1 MWVGL
6 SSTVCARMMSVRRVP
21 DLDTK
26 ERDMATA
33 VEDAVGSE
41 FTVVGTRP
49 VRHDGTDK
57 VTGRAVY
64 GADVQLPG
72 LAHGKI
78 LRSPHAHARIESV
91 HTARAEA
98 HPGVLAVVTHADL
111 PWTEDRLME
120 VGEDQVMSL
129 RYLSTATLADGKVL
143 HKGHPVA
150 AVAASSAHAAEDALR
165 LIEVEYEALPAVAN
179 VEDAM
184 KPGAPVLH
192 ESITAP
198 DGLGFK
204 GESGSN
210 VAGHSQQAMGDPDTG
225 FADADVVVE
234 REFRTKM
241 VHQGYIEPQTCTA
254 LWSQDDRL
262 TIWNSSQGQF
272 GMRDQ
277 IGRVLDKPVSD
288 IKVVPLEIGGGFG
301 GKLRAYLEPVAA
313 LLSKKSGH
321 PVKITMSRA
330 EVLEATGP
338 TSGSYT
344 RIKVG
349 ATRDGKLTAGTAFI
363 AFESGAYPGSSHNG
377 AALSMFS
384 PYDIPNVRIDSYDVV
399 DNMPS
404 TAAYRAPGAPIGA
417 FAGESVIDEIAEKLD
432 MDPVELRMKNSAKQG
447 TRMVN
452 GVQHPRIGAF
462 EMMAAVRDH
471 PHYAAPLEG
480 ENVGRGVAFGSWG
493 NGAGPACVVANLQA
507 NGKFSLIEGSVD
519 IGGTRT
525 AVSQQFAETLGI
537 PVEDIMPQ
545 IGDTDSIG
553 YTSNT
558 GGSSVAFK
566 SGFAAYEAALDVRRQ
581 LIERAARIWE
591 APAEN
596 IHYDRGELVHAS
608 DPELRMSYREI
619 AETANATGGPIVGR
633 ANVTSTG
640 AGRAY
645 AAMIVDVHVDPDTG
659 KTDILRCTAFQDAG
673 IAIHPSYVEGQIQ
686 GGAAQGIGWAL
697 NEEYNVA
704 QDGRLN
710 NTSLLDYRM
719 PTALDLPMIE
729 AVIVEVPN
737 PNHPFGIRGVGEA
750 GIVPPLAAMANA
762 VYRATGVRLTALPMS
777 PPSLAAALAASD

>member
-1 MWVGL
+1 
-6 SSTVCARMMSVRRVP
+6 
-21 DLDTK
+21 
-26 ERDMATA
+26 MATVTEA
-33 VEDAVGSE
+33 KVESK
-41 FTVVGTRP
+41 FKVVGTRP

-64 GADVQLPG
+64 GADIQLPG
-72 LAHGKI
+72 LVHGKI
-78 LRSPHAHARIESV
+78 LRSPHAHARIKSIDTV
-91 HTARAEA
+91 RAAA

-111 PWTEDRLME
+111 PWTDDRLME

-129 RYLSTATLADGKVL
+129 RYLSTAVLADDKAL

-150 AVAASSAHAAEDALR
+150 AVAASNPHAAEEALD
-165 LIEVEYEALPAVAN
+165 LIEVEYEVLPSVTN

-184 KPGAPVLH
+184 RPGAPVLH
-192 ESITAP
+192 EDITAP
-198 DGLGFK
+198 EGLGFEA
-204 GESGSN
+204 ESGSN
-210 VAGHSQQAMGDPDTG
+210 VAGHAQQALGDAEAA
-225 FADADVVVE
+225 FAEADVVVE

-254 LWSQDDRL
+254 LWGQDGRL

-277 IGRVLDKPVSD
+277 ICRVLDVPVSEV
-288 IKVVPLEIGGGFG
+288 KVVPLEIGGGFG

-313 LLSKKSGH
+313 LLSKKTGH

-330 EVLEATGP
+330 DVLEATGP

-344 RIKVG
+344 KIKVG
-349 ATRDGKLTAGTAFI
+349 ATKHGKLIAGKALI

-377 AALSMFS
+377 AATSMFS
-384 PYDIPNVRIDSYDVV
+384 PYEIDNIHLDSYDVV
-399 DNMPS
+399 NNMPS

-417 FAGESVIDEIAEKLD
+417 FAGESVIDEIAEKLGI
-432 MDPVELRMKNSAKQG
+432 DPVELRLKNAAREG
-447 TRMVN
+447 TRMAN
-452 GVQHPRIGAF
+452 GVMHPCIGAV
-462 EMMAAVRDH
+462 EMMEAVHEH
-471 PHYAAPLEG
+471 PHYNEPLADEHT
-480 ENVGRGVAFGSWG
+480 GRGVAFGSWG
-493 NGAGPACVVANLQA
+493 NGAGPACVIANLQT
-507 NGKFSLIEGSVD
+507 NGKFSLVEGSVD

-525 AVSQQFAETLGI
+525 AVSQQFAEVLGI

-566 SGFAAYEAALDVRRQ
+566 SGYAAYEAAHDVKRQ
-581 LIERAARIWE
+581 LIERAARVWE
-591 APAEN
+591 TDAEN
-596 IHYDRGELVHAS
+596 VRYDEGTLSHVS
-608 DPELRMSYREI
+608 DPELSMSYKEV

-640 AGRAY
+640 AARAY
-645 AAMIVDVHVDPDTG
+645 AAMIVDVRVDPDTG
-659 KTDILRCTAFQDAG
+659 KTDVVRCTAFQDAG

-697 NEEYNVA
+697 NEEYNMA
-704 QDGRLN
+704 EDGHMN

-737 PNHPFGIRGVGEA
+737 PGHPFGIRGVGEA

-762 VYRATGVRLTALPMS
+762 VYRATGVRMTDLPMS
-777 PPSLAAALAASD
+777 PPAIAASLARNGG

>member
-1 MWVGL
+1 
-6 SSTVCARMMSVRRVP
+6 
-21 DLDTK
+21 
-26 ERDMATA
+26 MATVIETKA
-33 VEDAVGSE
+33 ESK
-41 FTVVGTRP
+41 FKVVGTRP

-57 VTGRAVY
+57 VTGRAIY
-64 GADVQLPG
+64 GADIQLPG
-72 LAHGKI
+72 LLHGKI
-78 LRSPHAHARIESV
+78 LRSPHAHARIKSIDTE
-91 HTARAEA
+91 RAAA

-111 PWTEDRLME
+111 PWTDDRLMD
-120 VGEDQVMSL
+120 VGEDLVMSL
-129 RYLSTATLADGKVL
+129 RYLSTAVLADDKVL

-150 AVAASSAHAAEDALR
+150 AVAASNPHAAEEALD
-165 LIEVEYEALPAVAN
+165 LIEVEYDALPAVTN

-184 KPGAPVLH
+184 RPGAPVLH
-192 ESITAP
+192 ENITAP
-198 DGLGFK
+198 DGLGF
-204 GESGSN
+204 EAEAGSN
-210 VAGHSQQAMGDPDTG
+210 VAGHAQQVLGDADAA
-225 FADADVVVE
+225 FAEADVVVE

-254 LWSQDDRL
+254 LWGQDGRL

-277 IGRVLDKPVSD
+277 ICRVLDVPVSEV
-288 IKVVPLEIGGGFG
+288 KVVPLEIGGGFG
-301 GKLRAYLEPVAA
+301 GKLRAYLEPMAA

-330 EVLEATGP
+330 DVLEATGP

-344 RIKVG
+344 KIKVG
-349 ATRDGKLTAGTAFI
+349 ATKDGKLIAGKALI

-377 AALSMFS
+377 AATSMFS
-384 PYDIPNVRIDSYDVV
+384 PYEIDNIHIDSYDVV

-417 FAGESVIDEIAEKLD
+417 FAGESVIDEIAEKLGI
-432 MDPVELRMKNSAKQG
+432 DPVELRLKNAAREG
-447 TRMVN
+447 TRMAN
-452 GVQHPRIGAF
+452 GVAHPCIGAV
-462 EMMAAVRDH
+462 EMMEAVYEH
-471 PHYAAPLEG
+471 PHYNAPLADEHT
-480 ENVGRGVAFGSWG
+480 GRGVAFGSWG
-493 NGAGPACVVANLQA
+493 NGAGPACVIANLQT
-507 NGKFSLIEGSVD
+507 NGKFSLVEGSVD

-525 AVSQQFAETLGI
+525 AVSQQFAEVLGI

-566 SGFAAYEAALDVRRQ
+566 SGYAAYEAALDVKRQ
-581 LIERAARIWE
+581 LIERAARVWE
-591 APAEN
+591 TDAGNVRYEEGTLS
-596 IHYDRGELVHAS
+596 HVS
-608 DPELRMSYREI
+608 DPELSMSYKEI

-640 AGRAY
+640 AARAY
-645 AAMIVDVHVDPDTG
+645 AAMIVDVRVDPDTG
-659 KTDILRCTAFQDAG
+659 KTDIVRCTAFQDAG

-697 NEEYNVA
+697 NEEYNMA
-704 QDGRLN
+704 EDGRMN

-719 PTALDLPMIE
+719 PTSLDLPMIE

-737 PNHPFGIRGVGEA
+737 PGHPFGIRGVGEA

-762 VYRATGVRLTALPMS
+762 MYRATGVRMTDLPMS
-777 PPSLAAALAASD
+777 PPAVAASMSRNGQ

>member
-1 MWVGL
+1 
-6 SSTVCARMMSVRRVP
+6 
-21 DLDTK
+21 
-26 ERDMATA
+26 MATVTEA
-33 VEDAVGSE
+33 KVESK
-41 FTVVGTRP
+41 FKVVGTRP

-64 GADVQLPG
+64 GADIQLPG
-72 LAHGKI
+72 LVHGKI
-78 LRSPHAHARIESV
+78 LRSPHAHARIKSIDTV
-91 HTARAEA
+91 RAAA

-111 PWTEDRLME
+111 PWTDDRLME

-129 RYLSTATLADGKVL
+129 RYLSTAVLADDKAL

-150 AVAASSAHAAEDALR
+150 AVAASNPHAAEEALD
-165 LIEVEYEALPAVAN
+165 LIEVEYEVLPSVTN

-184 KPGAPVLH
+184 RPGAPVLH
-192 ESITAP
+192 EDITAP
-198 DGLGFK
+198 EGLGFEA
-204 GESGSN
+204 ESGSN
-210 VAGHSQQAMGDPDTG
+210 VAGHAQQALGDAEAA
-225 FADADVVVE
+225 FAEADVVVE

-254 LWSQDDRL
+254 LWGQDGRL

-277 IGRVLDKPVSD
+277 ICRVLDVPVSEV
-288 IKVVPLEIGGGFG
+288 KVVPLEIGGGFG

-313 LLSKKSGH
+313 LLSKKTGH

-330 EVLEATGP
+330 DVLEATGP

-344 RIKVG
+344 KIKVG
-349 ATRDGKLTAGTAFI
+349 ATKDGKLIAGKALI

-377 AALSMFS
+377 AATSMFS
-384 PYDIPNVRIDSYDVV
+384 PYEIDNIHLDSYDVV
-399 DNMPS
+399 NNMPS

-417 FAGESVIDEIAEKLD
+417 FAGEAVIDEIAEKLGI
-432 MDPVELRMKNSAKQG
+432 DPVELRLKNAAREG
-447 TRMVN
+447 TRMAN
-452 GVQHPRIGAF
+452 GVMHPCIGAV
-462 EMMAAVRDH
+462 EMMEAVHEH
-471 PHYAAPLEG
+471 PHYNEPLADEHT
-480 ENVGRGVAFGSWG
+480 GRGVAFGSWG
-493 NGAGPACVVANLQA
+493 NGAGPACVIANLQA
-507 NGKFSLIEGSVD
+507 NGKVSLVEGSVD

-525 AVSQQFAETLGI
+525 AVSQQFAEVLGI
-537 PVEDIMPQ
+537 PVEDVMPQ

-566 SGFAAYEAALDVRRQ
+566 SGYAAYEAAHDVKRQ
-581 LIERAARIWE
+581 LIERAARVWE
-591 APAEN
+591 TDVEN
-596 IHYDRGELVHAS
+596 VRYDDGTLSHVS
-608 DPELRMSYREI
+608 DPELSMSYKEV

-640 AGRAY
+640 AARAY
-645 AAMIVDVHVDPDTG
+645 AAMIVDVRVDPDTG
-659 KTDILRCTAFQDAG
+659 KTDVVRCTAFQDAG

-697 NEEYNVA
+697 NEEYNMA
-704 QDGRLN
+704 EDGHMN

-737 PNHPFGIRGVGEA
+737 PGHPFGIRGVGEA

-762 VYRATGVRLTALPMS
+762 VYRATGVRMTDLPMS
-777 PPSLAAALAASD
+777 PPAIAASLARNGG

>member
-1 MWVGL
+1 
-6 SSTVCARMMSVRRVP
+6 
-21 DLDTK
+21 
-26 ERDMATA
+26 MATVTEA
-33 VEDAVGSE
+33 KIQSK
-41 FTVVGTRP
+41 FKVVGTRP

-64 GADVQLPG
+64 GADIQLPG
-72 LAHGKI
+72 LLHGKI
-78 LRSPHAHARIESV
+78 LRSPHAHARIKSIDTEHAS
-91 HTARAEA
+91 A
-98 HPGVLAVVTHADL
+98 HPGVMAVVTHSDL
-111 PWTEDRLME
+111 PWTDDRLMD
-120 VGEDQVMSL
+120 VGEDLVMSL
-129 RYLSTATLADGKVL
+129 RYLSTAVLADDKAL

-150 AVAASSAHAAEDALR
+150 AVAASNPHAAEEALD
-165 LIEVEYEALPAVAN
+165 LIEVEYEVLPAVTN

-184 KPGAPVLH
+184 RPGAPVLH
-192 ESITAP
+192 ENITAP
-198 DGLGFK
+198 EGLGFEA
-204 GESGSN
+204 ESGSN
-210 VAGHSQQAMGDPDTG
+210 VAGHSQQVLGDADTA
-225 FADADVVVE
+225 FAEADVVVE

-254 LWSQDDRL
+254 LWGQDGRL

-277 IGRVLDKPVSD
+277 ICRLLDVPVSEV
-288 IKVVPLEIGGGFG
+288 KVVPLEIGGGFG

-330 EVLEATGP
+330 DVLEATGP

-344 RIKVG
+344 KIKVG
-349 ATRDGKLTAGTAFI
+349 ANKDGKLIAGKALI

-377 AALSMFS
+377 AATSMFS
-384 PYDIPNVRIDSYDVV
+384 PYEIDNIHLDSYDVV

-417 FAGESVIDEIAEKLD
+417 FAGEAVIDEIAEKLGI
-432 MDPVELRMKNSAKQG
+432 DPVELRLKNAAREG
-447 TRMVN
+447 TRMAN
-452 GVQHPRIGAF
+452 GVMHPCIGAV
-462 EMMAAVRDH
+462 EMMEAVYEH
-471 PHYAAPLEG
+471 PHYGAPLADDHT
-480 ENVGRGVAFGSWG
+480 GRGVAFGSWG
-493 NGAGPACVVANLQA
+493 NGAGPACVIANLQT
-507 NGKFSLIEGSVD
+507 NGKFSLVEGSVD

-525 AVSQQFAETLGI
+525 AVSQQFAEVLGI
-537 PVEDIMPQ
+537 PVEDVMPQ

-566 SGFAAYEAALDVRRQ
+566 SGYAAYEAALDVKRQ

-591 APAEN
+591 TSVEN
-596 IHYDRGELVHAS
+596 VQYDEGTLSHVS
-608 DPELRMSYREI
+608 DPELSMSYKEV

-640 AGRAY
+640 AARAY
-645 AAMIVDVHVDPDTG
+645 AAMIVDVRVDPDTG
-659 KTDILRCTAFQDAG
+659 KTDVLRCTAFQDAG

-697 NEEYNVA
+697 NEEYNMA
-704 QDGRLN
+704 DDGHMN

-737 PNHPFGIRGVGEA
+737 PNHPFGVRGVGEA

-762 VYRATGVRLTALPMS
+762 VYRATGVRMTDLPMS
-777 PPSLAAALAASD
+777 PPAVAASLGLKEE

>member
-1 MWVGL
+1 
-6 SSTVCARMMSVRRVP
+6 
-21 DLDTK
+21 
-26 ERDMATA
+26 MATVTEA
-33 VEDAVGSE
+33 KIQSK
-41 FTVVGTRP
+41 FKVVGTRP

-64 GADVQLPG
+64 GADIQLPG
-72 LAHGKI
+72 LLHGKI
-78 LRSPHAHARIESV
+78 LRSPHAHARIKSIDTEHAS
-91 HTARAEA
+91 A
-98 HPGVLAVVTHADL
+98 HPGVMAVVTHSDL
-111 PWTEDRLME
+111 PWTDDRLMD
-120 VGEDQVMSL
+120 VGEDLVMSL
-129 RYLSTATLADGKVL
+129 RYLSTAVLADDKAL

-150 AVAASSAHAAEDALR
+150 AVAASNPHAAEEALD
-165 LIEVEYEALPAVAN
+165 LIEVEYEVLPAVTN

-184 KPGAPVLH
+184 RPGAPILH
-192 ESITAP
+192 GNITAP
-198 DGLGFK
+198 EGLGFEA
-204 GESGSN
+204 ESGSN
-210 VAGHSQQAMGDPDTG
+210 VAGHSQQVLGDADMA
-225 FADADVVVE
+225 FAEADVVVE

-254 LWSQDDRL
+254 LWGQDGRL

-277 IGRVLDKPVSD
+277 ICRVLDVPVSEV
-288 IKVVPLEIGGGFG
+288 KVVPLEIGGGFG

-330 EVLEATGP
+330 DVLEATGP

-344 RIKVG
+344 KIKVG
-349 ATRDGKLTAGTAFI
+349 ANKDGKLIAGKALI

-377 AALSMFS
+377 AATSMFS
-384 PYDIPNVRIDSYDVV
+384 PYEIDNIHLDSYDVV

-417 FAGESVIDEIAEKLD
+417 FAGEAVIDEIAEKLGI
-432 MDPVELRMKNSAKQG
+432 DPVELRLKNAAREG
-447 TRMVN
+447 TRMAN
-452 GVQHPRIGAF
+452 GVMHPCIGAV
-462 EMMAAVRDH
+462 EMMEAVYEH
-471 PHYAAPLEG
+471 PHYGAPLADDHT
-480 ENVGRGVAFGSWG
+480 GRGVAFGSWG
-493 NGAGPACVVANLQA
+493 NGAGPACVIANLQT
-507 NGKFSLIEGSVD
+507 NGKFSLVEGSVD

-525 AVSQQFAETLGI
+525 AVSQQFAEVLGI
-537 PVEDIMPQ
+537 PVEDVMPQ

-566 SGFAAYEAALDVRRQ
+566 SGYAAYEAALDVKRQ

-591 APAEN
+591 TSVEN
-596 IHYDRGELVHAS
+596 VQYDEGTLSHVS
-608 DPELRMSYREI
+608 DPELSMSYKEV

-640 AGRAY
+640 AARAY
-645 AAMIVDVHVDPDTG
+645 AAMIVDVRVDPDTG
-659 KTDILRCTAFQDAG
+659 KTDVLRCTAFQDAG

-697 NEEYNVA
+697 NEEYNMA
-704 QDGRLN
+704 DDGHMN

-737 PNHPFGIRGVGEA
+737 PNHPFGVRGVGEA

-762 VYRATGVRLTALPMS
+762 VYRATGVRMTDLPMS
-777 PPSLAAALAASD
+777 PPAVAASLGLKEE

>member
-1 MWVGL
+1 M
-6 SSTVCARMMSVRRVP
+6 
-21 DLDTK
+21 
-26 ERDMATA
+26 
-33 VEDAVGSE
+33 
-41 FTVVGTRP
+41 
-49 VRHDGTDK
+49 
-57 VTGRAVY
+57 
-64 GADVQLPG
+64 
-72 LAHGKI
+72 
-78 LRSPHAHARIESV
+78 
-91 HTARAEA
+91 
-98 HPGVLAVVTHADL
+98 AVVTHFDL
-111 PWTEDRLME
+111 PWTDDRLMD
-120 VGEDQVMSL
+120 VGEDLVMSL
-129 RYLSTATLADGKVL
+129 RYLSTAVLADDKAL

-150 AVAASSAHAAEDALR
+150 AVAASNPHAAEEALD
-165 LIEVEYEALPAVAN
+165 LIEVEYEVLPAVTN

-184 KPGAPVLH
+184 RPGAPVLH
-192 ESITAP
+192 GNITAP
-198 DGLGFK
+198 EGLGFEA
-204 GESGSN
+204 ESGSN
-210 VAGHSQQAMGDPDTG
+210 VAGHSQQVLGDADTA
-225 FADADVVVE
+225 FAEADVVVE

-254 LWSQDDRL
+254 LWGQDGRL

-277 IGRVLDKPVSD
+277 ICRVLDVPVSEV
-288 IKVVPLEIGGGFG
+288 KVVPLEIGGGFG

-330 EVLEATGP
+330 DVLEATGP

-344 RIKVG
+344 KIKVG
-349 ATRDGKLTAGTAFI
+349 ANKDGKLIAGKALI

-377 AALSMFS
+377 AATSMFS
-384 PYDIPNVRIDSYDVV
+384 PYEIDNIHLDSYDVV

-417 FAGESVIDEIAEKLD
+417 FAGEAVIDEIAEKLGI
-432 MDPVELRMKNSAKQG
+432 DPVELRLKNAAREG
-447 TRMVN
+447 TRMAN
-452 GVQHPRIGAF
+452 GVMHPCIGAV
-462 EMMAAVRDH
+462 EMMEAVYEH
-471 PHYAAPLEG
+471 PHYGAPLADDHT
-480 ENVGRGVAFGSWG
+480 GRGVAFGSWG
-493 NGAGPACVVANLQA
+493 NGAGPACVIANLQT
-507 NGKFSLIEGSVD
+507 NGKFSLVEGSVD

-525 AVSQQFAETLGI
+525 AVSQQFAEVLGI
-537 PVEDIMPQ
+537 PVEDVMPQ

-566 SGFAAYEAALDVRRQ
+566 SGYAAYEAALDVKRQ

-591 APAEN
+591 TSVEN
-596 IHYDRGELVHAS
+596 VQYDEGTLSHVS
-608 DPELRMSYREI
+608 DPELSMSYKEV

-640 AGRAY
+640 AARAY
-645 AAMIVDVHVDPDTG
+645 AAMIVDVRVDPDTG
-659 KTDILRCTAFQDAG
+659 KTDVLRCTAFQDAG

-697 NEEYNVA
+697 NEEYNMA
-704 QDGRLN
+704 DDGHMN

-737 PNHPFGIRGVGEA
+737 PNHPFGVRGVGEA

-762 VYRATGVRLTALPMS
+762 VYRATGVRMTDLPMS
-777 PPSLAAALAASD
+777 PPAVAASLGLKEE

>member
-1 MWVGL
+1 
-6 SSTVCARMMSVRRVP
+6 
-21 DLDTK
+21 
-26 ERDMATA
+26 MAIATEA
-33 VEDAVGSE
+33 KVESK
-41 FTVVGTRP
+41 FKVVGTRP

-64 GADVQLPG
+64 GADIQMPG
-72 LAHGKI
+72 LLHGKI
-78 LRSPHAHARIESV
+78 LRSPHAHARIKSIDTE
-91 HTARAEA
+91 RASA
-98 HPGVLAVVTHADL
+98 LPGVLAVVTHADL
-111 PWTEDRLME
+111 PWTDDRLME

-129 RYLSTATLADGKVL
+129 RYLSTAVLADDKAL

-150 AVAASSAHAAEDALR
+150 AVAASNPHAAEEALD
-165 LIEVEYEALPAVAN
+165 LIEVEYEVLPSVTN

-184 KPGAPVLH
+184 RPGAPVLH
-192 ESITAP
+192 EDITAP
-198 DGLGFK
+198 EGLGFEA
-204 GESGSN
+204 ESGSN
-210 VAGHSQQAMGDPDTG
+210 VAGHAQQALGDAEAA
-225 FADADVVVE
+225 FAEADVVVE

-254 LWSQDDRL
+254 LWGQDGRL

-277 IGRVLDKPVSD
+277 ICRVLDVPVSEV
-288 IKVVPLEIGGGFG
+288 KVVPLEIGGGFG

-313 LLSKKSGH
+313 LLSKKTGH

-330 EVLEATGP
+330 DVLEATGP

-344 RIKVG
+344 KIKVG
-349 ATRDGKLTAGTAFI
+349 ATKDGKLIAGKALI

-377 AALSMFS
+377 AATSIFS
-384 PYDIPNVRIDSYDVV
+384 PYEIDNIHLDSYDVV
-399 DNMPS
+399 NNMPS

-417 FAGESVIDEIAEKLD
+417 FAGESVIDEIAEKLGI
-432 MDPVELRMKNSAKQG
+432 DPVELRLKNAAREG
-447 TRMVN
+447 TRMAN
-452 GVQHPRIGAF
+452 GVMHPCIGAV
-462 EMMAAVRDH
+462 EMMEAVHEH
-471 PHYAAPLEG
+471 PHYNEPLADEHT
-480 ENVGRGVAFGSWG
+480 GRGVAFGSWG
-493 NGAGPACVVANLQA
+493 NGAGPACVIANLQT
-507 NGKFSLIEGSVD
+507 NGKFSLVEGSVD

-525 AVSQQFAETLGI
+525 AVSQQFAEVLGI
-537 PVEDIMPQ
+537 PVEDVMPQ

-566 SGFAAYEAALDVRRQ
+566 SGYAAYEAAHDVKRQ
-581 LIERAARIWE
+581 LIERAARVWE
-591 APAEN
+591 TDVEN
-596 IHYDRGELVHAS
+596 VRYDDGTLSHVS
-608 DPELRMSYREI
+608 DPELSMSYKEV

-640 AGRAY
+640 AARAY
-645 AAMIVDVHVDPDTG
+645 AAMIVDVRVDPDTG
-659 KTDILRCTAFQDAG
+659 KTDVVRCTAFQDAG

-697 NEEYNVA
+697 NEEYNMA
-704 QDGRLN
+704 EDGHMN

-737 PNHPFGIRGVGEA
+737 PGHPFGIRGVGEA

-762 VYRATGVRLTALPMS
+762 VYRATGVRMTDLPMS
-777 PPSLAAALAASD
+777 PPAIAASLARNGG

>member
-1 MWVGL
+1 
-6 SSTVCARMMSVRRVP
+6 
-21 DLDTK
+21 
-26 ERDMATA
+26 MATVTEGK
-33 VEDAVGSE
+33 VESK
-41 FTVVGTRP
+41 FKVVGTRP

-64 GADVQLPG
+64 GADIQLPG
-72 LAHGKI
+72 LLHGKI
-78 LRSPHAHARIESV
+78 LRSPHAHARIKSIDTE
-91 HTARAEA
+91 RAAA

-111 PWTEDRLME
+111 PWTDDRLMD
-120 VGEDQVMSL
+120 VGEDLVMSL
-129 RYLSTATLADGKVL
+129 RYLSTGVLADDKAL

-150 AVAASSAHAAEDALR
+150 AVAASNPHAAEEALD
-165 LIEVEYEALPAVAN
+165 LIEVEYEALPAVTN

-192 ESITAP
+192 ENITAP
-198 DGLGFK
+198 DGLGF
-204 GESGSN
+204 EAEAGSN
-210 VAGHSQQAMGDPDTG
+210 VVGHAQQALGDAEAAFG
-225 FADADVVVE
+225 DADVVVE

-254 LWSQDDRL
+254 LWGEDGRL

-277 IGRVLDKPVSD
+277 ICRVLDVPVSEV
-288 IKVVPLEIGGGFG
+288 KVVPLEIGGGFG

-313 LLSKKSGH
+313 LLSKKTGH

-330 EVLEATGP
+330 DVLEATGP

-344 RIKVG
+344 KIKIG
-349 ATRDGKLTAGTAFI
+349 ATKDGKLIAGKAMI

-377 AALSMFS
+377 AATSMFS
-384 PYDIPNVRIDSYDVV
+384 PYEIDNIHIDSYDVV

-417 FAGESVIDEIAEKLD
+417 FAGESVIDEIAEKLG
-432 MDPVELRMKNSAKQG
+432 MDPVELRLKNAAREG
-447 TRMVN
+447 TRMAN
-452 GVQHPRIGAF
+452 GVAHPCIGAV
-462 EMMAAVRDH
+462 EMMEAVYEH
-471 PHYAAPLEG
+471 PHYSAALADEHT
-480 ENVGRGVAFGSWG
+480 GRGVAFGSWG
-493 NGAGPACVVANLQA
+493 NGAGPACVIANLQT
-507 NGKFSLIEGSVD
+507 NGKFSLVEGSVD

-525 AVSQQFAETLGI
+525 AVSQQFAEVLGI

-566 SGFAAYEAALDVRRQ
+566 SGYAAYEAAHDVKRQ
-581 LIERAARIWE
+581 LIERAARVWE
-591 APAEN
+591 TDTEN
-596 IHYDRGELVHAS
+596 VRYEEGTLSHVS
-608 DPELRMSYREI
+608 DPELSMSYKEV

-640 AGRAY
+640 AARAY
-645 AAMIVDVHVDPDTG
+645 AAMIVDVRVDPDTG
-659 KTDILRCTAFQDAG
+659 KTDVVRCTAFQDAG

-697 NEEYNVA
+697 NEEYNMA
-704 QDGRLN
+704 EDGRMN

-737 PNHPFGIRGVGEA
+737 PGHPFGIRGVGEA

-762 VYRATGVRLTALPMS
+762 VYRATGVRMTDLPMS
-777 PPSLAAALAASD
+777 PPAVAASLGRNGG

>member
-1 MWVGL
+1 
-6 SSTVCARMMSVRRVP
+6 
-21 DLDTK
+21 
-26 ERDMATA
+26 MATVTEA
-33 VEDAVGSE
+33 KIQSK
-41 FTVVGTRP
+41 FKVVGTRP

-64 GADVQLPG
+64 GADIQLPG
-72 LAHGKI
+72 LLHGKI
-78 LRSPHAHARIESV
+78 LRSPHAHARIKSIDTEHAS
-91 HTARAEA
+91 A
-98 HPGVLAVVTHADL
+98 HPGVMAVVTHSDL
-111 PWTEDRLME
+111 PWTDDRLMD
-120 VGEDQVMSL
+120 VGEDLVMSL
-129 RYLSTATLADGKVL
+129 RYLSTAVLADDKAL

-150 AVAASSAHAAEDALR
+150 AVAASNPHAAEEALD
-165 LIEVEYEALPAVAN
+165 LIEVEYEVLPAVTN

-184 KPGAPVLH
+184 RPGAPVLH
-192 ESITAP
+192 GNITAP
-198 DGLGFK
+198 EGLGFEA
-204 GESGSN
+204 ESGSN
-210 VAGHSQQAMGDPDTG
+210 VAGHSQQVLGDADTA
-225 FADADVVVE
+225 FAEADVVVE

-254 LWSQDDRL
+254 LWGQDGRL

-277 IGRVLDKPVSD
+277 ICRLLDVPVSEV
-288 IKVVPLEIGGGFG
+288 KVVPLEIGGGFG

-330 EVLEATGP
+330 DVLEATGP

-344 RIKVG
+344 KIKVG
-349 ATRDGKLTAGTAFI
+349 ANKDGKLIAGKALI

-377 AALSMFS
+377 AATSMFS
-384 PYDIPNVRIDSYDVV
+384 PYEIDNIHLDSYDVV

-417 FAGESVIDEIAEKLD
+417 FAGEAVIDEIAEKLGI
-432 MDPVELRMKNSAKQG
+432 DPVELRLKNAAREG
-447 TRMVN
+447 TRMAN
-452 GVQHPRIGAF
+452 GVMHPCIGAV
-462 EMMAAVRDH
+462 EMMEAVYEH
-471 PHYAAPLEG
+471 PHYGAPLADDHT
-480 ENVGRGVAFGSWG
+480 GRGVAFGSWG
-493 NGAGPACVVANLQA
+493 NGAGPACVIANLQT
-507 NGKFSLIEGSVD
+507 NGKFSLVEGSVD

-525 AVSQQFAETLGI
+525 AVSQQFAEVLGI
-537 PVEDIMPQ
+537 PVEDVMPQ

-566 SGFAAYEAALDVRRQ
+566 SGYAAYEAALDVKRQ

-591 APAEN
+591 TSVEN
-596 IHYDRGELVHAS
+596 VQYDEGTLSHVS
-608 DPELRMSYREI
+608 DPELSMSYKEV
-619 AETANATGGPIVGR
+619 AETANVTGGPIVGR

-640 AGRAY
+640 AARAY
-645 AAMIVDVHVDPDTG
+645 AAMIVDVRVDPDTG
-659 KTDILRCTAFQDAG
+659 KTDVLRCTAFQDAG

-697 NEEYNVA
+697 NEEYNMA
-704 QDGRLN
+704 DDGHMN

-737 PNHPFGIRGVGEA
+737 PNHPFGVRGVGEA

-762 VYRATGVRLTALPMS
+762 VYRATGVRMTDLPMS
-777 PPSLAAALAASD
+777 PPAVAASLGLKEE

>member
-1 MWVGL
+1 
-6 SSTVCARMMSVRRVP
+6 
-21 DLDTK
+21 
-26 ERDMATA
+26 MATVTEA
-33 VEDAVGSE
+33 KVESK
-41 FTVVGTRP
+41 FKVVGTRP

-64 GADVQLPG
+64 GADIQLPG
-72 LAHGKI
+72 LLHGKI
-78 LRSPHAHARIESV
+78 LRSPHAHARIKSIDTEHAS
-91 HTARAEA
+91 A
-98 HPGVLAVVTHADL
+98 HPGVMAVVTHSDL
-111 PWTEDRLME
+111 PWTDDRLMD
-120 VGEDQVMSL
+120 VGEDLVMSL
-129 RYLSTATLADGKVL
+129 RYLSTAVLADDKAL

-150 AVAASSAHAAEDALR
+150 AVAASNPHAAEEALD
-165 LIEVEYEALPAVAN
+165 LIEVEYEVLPAVTN

-184 KPGAPVLH
+184 RPGAPVLH
-192 ESITAP
+192 ENITAP
-198 DGLGFK
+198 EGLGFEA
-204 GESGSN
+204 ESGSN
-210 VAGHSQQAMGDPDTG
+210 VAGHSQQVLGDADTA
-225 FADADVVVE
+225 FAEADVVVE

-254 LWSQDDRL
+254 LWGQDGRL

-277 IGRVLDKPVSD
+277 ICRVLDVPVSEV
-288 IKVVPLEIGGGFG
+288 KVVPLEIGGGFG

-330 EVLEATGP
+330 DVLEATGP

-344 RIKVG
+344 KIKVG
-349 ATRDGKLTAGTAFI
+349 ANKDGKLIAGKALI

-377 AALSMFS
+377 AATSMFS
-384 PYDIPNVRIDSYDVV
+384 PYEIDNIHLDSYDVV

-417 FAGESVIDEIAEKLD
+417 FAGEAVIDEIAEKLGI
-432 MDPVELRMKNSAKQG
+432 DPVELRLKNAAREG
-447 TRMVN
+447 TRMAN
-452 GVQHPRIGAF
+452 GVMHPCIGAV
-462 EMMAAVRDH
+462 EMMEAVYEH
-471 PHYAAPLEG
+471 PHYGAPLADDHT
-480 ENVGRGVAFGSWG
+480 GRGVAFGSWG
-493 NGAGPACVVANLQA
+493 NGAGPACVIANLQT
-507 NGKFSLIEGSVD
+507 NGKFSLVEGSVD

-525 AVSQQFAETLGI
+525 AVSQQFAEVLGI
-537 PVEDIMPQ
+537 PVEDVMPQ

-566 SGFAAYEAALDVRRQ
+566 SGYAAYEAALDVKRQ

-591 APAEN
+591 TSVEN
-596 IHYDRGELVHAS
+596 VQYDEGTLSHVS
-608 DPELRMSYREI
+608 DPELSMSYKEV

-640 AGRAY
+640 AARAY
-645 AAMIVDVHVDPDTG
+645 AAMIVDVRVDPDTG
-659 KTDILRCTAFQDAG
+659 KTDVLRCTAFQDAG

-697 NEEYNVA
+697 NEEYNMA
-704 QDGRLN
+704 DDGHMN

-737 PNHPFGIRGVGEA
+737 PNHPFGVRGVGEA

-762 VYRATGVRLTALPMS
+762 VYRATGVRMTDLPMS
-777 PPSLAAALAASD
+777 PPAVAASQGLKEE

>member
-1 MWVGL
+1 MG
-6 SSTVCARMMSVRRVP
+6 
-21 DLDTK
+21 
-26 ERDMATA
+26 TA
-33 VEDAVGSE
+33 VEEKITGD
-41 FTVVGTRP
+41 FKVVGTRP

-57 VTGRAVY
+57 VTGRAIY
-64 GADVQLPG
+64 GADIHLPG
-72 LAHGKI
+72 LVHGKV
-78 LRSPHAHARIESV
+78 LRSPHAHARLKSV
-91 HTARAEA
+91 GTDRAEA

-111 PWTEDRLME
+111 PWTDDRLME
-120 VGEDQVMSL
+120 VGEDMVMSL
-129 RYLSTATLADGKVL
+129 RYLSTAVLADDKTL

-150 AVAASSAHAAEDALR
+150 AVAASSPHVAEEALS
-165 LIEVEYEALPAVAN
+165 LIDVEYEVLPAVTN

-184 KPGAPVLH
+184 SPEAPVLH
-192 ESITAP
+192 ESISAP
-198 DGLGFK
+198 EGLGF
-204 GESGSN
+204 EAEAGSN
-210 VAGHSQQAMGDPDTG
+210 VAGHSQQVLGDVEAA
-225 FADADVVVE
+225 FARADVIVE

-254 LWSQDDRL
+254 LWGQDGRL

-277 IGRVLDKPVSD
+277 IARVLDVPVSE

-313 LLSKKSGH
+313 LLSRKSGH

-344 RIKVG
+344 KIKVG
-349 ATRDGKLTAGTAFI
+349 AAKDGRLIAGKAFI

-384 PYDIPNVRIDSYDVV
+384 PYDIENVHIDSCDVV

-417 FAGESVIDEIAEKLD
+417 LAGESVIDEIAEKLGI
-432 MDPVELRMKNSAKQG
+432 DPVDLRMKNAAREG
-447 TRMVN
+447 TRMAN
-452 GVQHPRIGAF
+452 GVMHPRIGAL
-462 EMMAAVRDH
+462 EMMEAVRAH
-471 PHYAAPLEG
+471 PHYTSSLDG
-480 ENVGRGVAFGSWG
+480 QNVGRGVAFGSWG
-493 NGAGPACVVANLQA
+493 NGAGPACVIANLQA
-507 NGKFSLIEGSVD
+507 NGRFSLIEGSVD

-525 AVSQQFAETLGI
+525 AVSQQFAEVLGI
-537 PVEDIMPQ
+537 PVEDVVPQ

-566 SGFAAYEAALDVRRQ
+566 SGYAAYEAALDVRRQ
-581 LIERAARIWE
+581 LVERAARIWE
-591 APAEN
+591 TSEERVR
-596 IHYDRGELVHAS
+596 YDEGTLFHVS
-608 DPELRMSYREI
+608 DPELRMSYKEL

-645 AAMIVDVHVDPDTG
+645 AAMIVDVQVDPDTG
-659 KTDILRCTAFQDAG
+659 KTDVLRCTAFQDAG
-673 IAIHPSYVEGQIQ
+673 TAIHPSYVEGQIQ

-704 QDGRLN
+704 EDGHMN
-710 NTSLLDYRM
+710 NISLLDYRM

-737 PNHPFGIRGVGEA
+737 PQHPFGIRGVGEA

-762 VYRATGVRLTALPMS
+762 LYRATGIRPSALPMN
-777 PPSLAAALAASD
+777 PPTVAAALNRSE

>member
-1 MWVGL
+1 
-6 SSTVCARMMSVRRVP
+6 
-21 DLDTK
+21 
-26 ERDMATA
+26 MATVTEA
-33 VEDAVGSE
+33 KIKSK
-41 FTVVGTRP
+41 FKVVGTRP

-64 GADVQLPG
+64 GADIQLPG
-72 LAHGKI
+72 LLHGKI
-78 LRSPHAHARIESV
+78 LRSPHAHARIKSIDTEHAS
-91 HTARAEA
+91 A
-98 HPGVLAVVTHADL
+98 HPGVMAVVTHFDL
-111 PWTEDRLME
+111 PWTDDRLMD
-120 VGEDQVMSL
+120 VGEDLVMSL
-129 RYLSTATLADGKVL
+129 RYLSTAVLADDKAL

-150 AVAASSAHAAEDALR
+150 AVAASNPHAAEEALD
-165 LIEVEYEALPAVAN
+165 LIEVEYEVLPAVTN

-184 KPGAPVLH
+184 RPGAPVLH
-192 ESITAP
+192 ENITAP
-198 DGLGFK
+198 EGLGFEA
-204 GESGSN
+204 ESGSN
-210 VAGHSQQAMGDPDTG
+210 VAGHSQQVLGDADTA
-225 FADADVVVE
+225 FAEADVVVE

-254 LWSQDDRL
+254 LWGQDGRL

-277 IGRVLDKPVSD
+277 ICRVLDVPVSEV
-288 IKVVPLEIGGGFG
+288 KVVPLEIGGGFG

-330 EVLEATGP
+330 DVLEATGP

-344 RIKVG
+344 KIKVG
-349 ATRDGKLTAGTAFI
+349 ANKDGKLIAGKALI

-377 AALSMFS
+377 AATSMFS
-384 PYDIPNVRIDSYDVV
+384 PYEIDNIHLDSYDVV

-417 FAGESVIDEIAEKLD
+417 FAGEAVIDEIAEKLGI
-432 MDPVELRMKNSAKQG
+432 DPVELRLKNAAREG
-447 TRMVN
+447 TRMAN
-452 GVQHPRIGAF
+452 GVMHPCIGAV
-462 EMMAAVRDH
+462 EMMEAVYEH
-471 PHYAAPLEG
+471 PHYGAPLADDHT
-480 ENVGRGVAFGSWG
+480 GRGVAFGSWG
-493 NGAGPACVVANLQA
+493 NGAGPACVIANLQT
-507 NGKFSLIEGSVD
+507 NGKFSLVEGSVD

-525 AVSQQFAETLGI
+525 AVSQQFAEVLGI
-537 PVEDIMPQ
+537 PVEDVMPQ

-566 SGFAAYEAALDVRRQ
+566 SGYAAYEAALDVKRQ

-591 APAEN
+591 TSVEN
-596 IHYDRGELVHAS
+596 VQYDEGTLSHVS
-608 DPELRMSYREI
+608 DPELSMSYKEV
-619 AETANATGGPIVGR
+619 AETANSTGGPIVGR

-640 AGRAY
+640 AARAY
-645 AAMIVDVHVDPDTG
+645 AAMIVDVRVDPDTG
-659 KTDILRCTAFQDAG
+659 KTDVLRCTAFQDAG

-697 NEEYNVA
+697 NEEYNMA
-704 QDGRLN
+704 DDGHMN

-737 PNHPFGIRGVGEA
+737 PNHPFGVRGVGEA

-762 VYRATGVRLTALPMS
+762 VYRATGVRMTDLPMS
-777 PPSLAAALAASD
+777 PPAVAASLGLKEE

>member
-1 MWVGL
+1 
-6 SSTVCARMMSVRRVP
+6 
-21 DLDTK
+21 
-26 ERDMATA
+26 MATVTEA
-33 VEDAVGSE
+33 KVESK
-41 FTVVGTRP
+41 FKVVGTRP

-64 GADVQLPG
+64 GADIQLPG
-72 LAHGKI
+72 LLHGKI
-78 LRSPHAHARIESV
+78 LRSPHAHARIRSIDTEHAS
-91 HTARAEA
+91 A
-98 HPGVLAVVTHADL
+98 HPGVMAVVTHSDL
-111 PWTEDRLME
+111 PWTDDRLMD
-120 VGEDQVMSL
+120 VGEDLVMSL
-129 RYLSTATLADGKVL
+129 RYLSTAVLADDKAL

-150 AVAASSAHAAEDALR
+150 AVAASNPHAAEEALD
-165 LIEVEYEALPAVAN
+165 LIEVEYEVLPAVTN

-184 KPGAPVLH
+184 RPGAPILH
-192 ESITAP
+192 GNITAP
-198 DGLGFK
+198 EGLGFEA
-204 GESGSN
+204 ESGSN
-210 VAGHSQQAMGDPDTG
+210 VAGHSQQVLGDADTA
-225 FADADVVVE
+225 FAEADVVVE

-254 LWSQDDRL
+254 LWGQDGRL

-277 IGRVLDKPVSD
+277 ICRLLDVPVSEV
-288 IKVVPLEIGGGFG
+288 KVVPLEIGGGFG

-330 EVLEATGP
+330 DVLEATGP

-344 RIKVG
+344 KIKVG
-349 ATRDGKLTAGTAFI
+349 ANKDGKLIAGKALI

-377 AALSMFS
+377 AATSMFS
-384 PYDIPNVRIDSYDVV
+384 PYEIDNIHLDSYDVV

-417 FAGESVIDEIAEKLD
+417 FAGEAVIDEIAEKLGI
-432 MDPVELRMKNSAKQG
+432 DPVELRLKNAAREG
-447 TRMVN
+447 TRMAN
-452 GVQHPRIGAF
+452 GVMHPCIGAV
-462 EMMAAVRDH
+462 EMMEAVHEH
-471 PHYAAPLEG
+471 PHYGAPLADDHT
-480 ENVGRGVAFGSWG
+480 GRGIAFGSWG
-493 NGAGPACVVANLQA
+493 NGAGPACVIANLQT
-507 NGKFSLIEGSVD
+507 NGKFSLVEGSVD

-525 AVSQQFAETLGI
+525 AVSQQFAEVLGI
-537 PVEDIMPQ
+537 PVEDVMPQ

-566 SGFAAYEAALDVRRQ
+566 SGYAAYEAALDVKRQ
-581 LIERAARIWE
+581 IVERAARIWE
-591 APAEN
+591 TSVEN
-596 IHYDRGELVHAS
+596 VQYDEGTLSHVS
-608 DPELRMSYREI
+608 DPELSMSYKEV

-640 AGRAY
+640 AARAY
-645 AAMIVDVHVDPDTG
+645 AAMIVDVRVDPDTG
-659 KTDILRCTAFQDAG
+659 KTDVLRCTAFQDAG

-697 NEEYNVA
+697 NEEYNMA
-704 QDGRLN
+704 DDGHMN

-737 PNHPFGIRGVGEA
+737 PNHPFGVRGVGEA

-762 VYRATGVRLTALPMS
+762 VYRATGVRMTDLPMS
-777 PPSLAAALAASD
+777 PPAVAASLGLKEE

>member
-1 MWVGL
+1 
-6 SSTVCARMMSVRRVP
+6 
-21 DLDTK
+21 
-26 ERDMATA
+26 MATVTEA
-33 VEDAVGSE
+33 KIKSK
-41 FTVVGTRP
+41 FKVVGTRP

-64 GADVQLPG
+64 GADIQLPG
-72 LAHGKI
+72 LLHGKI
-78 LRSPHAHARIESV
+78 LRSPYAHARIKSISTE
-91 HTARAEA
+91 RASA

-111 PWTEDRLME
+111 PWTDDRLMD
-120 VGEDQVMSL
+120 VGEDLVMSL
-129 RYLSTATLADGKVL
+129 RYLSTAVLADDKAL

-150 AVAASSAHAAEDALR
+150 AVAASNPHAAEEALD
-165 LIEVEYEALPAVAN
+165 LIEVEYEVLPAVTN

-184 KPGAPVLH
+184 RPGAPVLH
-192 ESITAP
+192 ENITAP
-198 DGLGFK
+198 EGLGFEA
-204 GESGSN
+204 ESGSN
-210 VAGHSQQAMGDPDTG
+210 VAGHSQQVLGDADTA
-225 FADADVVVE
+225 FAEADVVVE

-254 LWSQDDRL
+254 LWGQDGRL

-277 IGRVLDKPVSD
+277 ICRLLDVPVSEV
-288 IKVVPLEIGGGFG
+288 KVVPLEIGGGFG

-330 EVLEATGP
+330 DVLEATGP

-344 RIKVG
+344 KIKVG
-349 ATRDGKLTAGTAFI
+349 ANKDGKLIAGKALI

-377 AALSMFS
+377 AATSMFS
-384 PYDIPNVRIDSYDVV
+384 PYEIDNIHLDSYDVV

-417 FAGESVIDEIAEKLD
+417 FAGEAVIDEIAERLGIE
-432 MDPVELRMKNSAKQG
+432 PVELRLKNAAREG
-447 TRMVN
+447 TRMAN
-452 GVQHPRIGAF
+452 GVMHPCIGAV
-462 EMMAAVRDH
+462 EMMEAVYEH
-471 PHYAAPLEG
+471 PHYGAPLADDHT
-480 ENVGRGVAFGSWG
+480 GRGVAFGSWG
-493 NGAGPACVVANLQA
+493 NGAGPACVIANLQT
-507 NGKFSLIEGSVD
+507 NGKFSLVEGSVD

-525 AVSQQFAETLGI
+525 AVSQQFAEVLGI
-537 PVEDIMPQ
+537 PVEDVMPQ

-566 SGFAAYEAALDVRRQ
+566 SGYAAYEAALDVKRQ

-591 APAEN
+591 TSVEN
-596 IHYDRGELVHAS
+596 VQYDEGTLSHVS
-608 DPELRMSYREI
+608 DPELSMSYKEV

-640 AGRAY
+640 AARAY
-645 AAMIVDVHVDPDTG
+645 AAMIVDVRVDPDTG
-659 KTDILRCTAFQDAG
+659 KTDVLRCTAFQDAG

-697 NEEYNVA
+697 NEEYNMA
-704 QDGRLN
+704 DDGHMN

-737 PNHPFGIRGVGEA
+737 PNHPFGVRGVGEA

-762 VYRATGVRLTALPMS
+762 VYRATGVRMTDLPMS
-777 PPSLAAALAASD
+777 PPAVAASLGLKEK

>member
-1 MWVGL
+1 
-6 SSTVCARMMSVRRVP
+6 
-21 DLDTK
+21 
-26 ERDMATA
+26 MATVTEA
-33 VEDAVGSE
+33 KIKSK
-41 FTVVGTRP
+41 FKVVGTRP

-64 GADVQLPG
+64 GADIQLPG
-72 LAHGKI
+72 LLHGKI
-78 LRSPHAHARIESV
+78 LRSPYAHARIKSISTE
-91 HTARAEA
+91 RASA

-111 PWTEDRLME
+111 PWTDDRLMD
-120 VGEDQVMSL
+120 VGEDLVMSL
-129 RYLSTATLADGKVL
+129 RYLSTAVLADGKAL

-150 AVAASSAHAAEDALR
+150 AVAASNPHAAEESLD
-165 LIEVEYEALPAVAN
+165 LIEVEYEVLPAVTN

-184 KPGAPVLH
+184 RPGAPVLH
-192 ESITAP
+192 GNITAP
-198 DGLGFK
+198 EGLGFEA
-204 GESGSN
+204 ESGSN
-210 VAGHSQQAMGDPDTG
+210 VAGHSQQVLGDADTA
-225 FADADVVVE
+225 FAEADVVVE

-254 LWSQDDRL
+254 LWGQDGRL

-277 IGRVLDKPVSD
+277 ICRVLDVPVSEV
-288 IKVVPLEIGGGFG
+288 KVVPLEIGGGFG

-330 EVLEATGP
+330 DVLEATGP

-344 RIKVG
+344 KIKVG
-349 ATRDGKLTAGTAFI
+349 ANKDGKLIAGKALI

-377 AALSMFS
+377 AATSMFS
-384 PYDIPNVRIDSYDVV
+384 PYEIDNIHLDSYDVV

-417 FAGESVIDEIAEKLD
+417 FAGEAVIDEIAEKLGI
-432 MDPVELRMKNSAKQG
+432 DPVELRLKNAAREG
-447 TRMVN
+447 TRMAN
-452 GVQHPRIGAF
+452 GVMHPCIGAV
-462 EMMAAVRDH
+462 EMMEAVHEH
-471 PHYAAPLEG
+471 PHYGAPLADDHT
-480 ENVGRGVAFGSWG
+480 GRGVAFGSWG
-493 NGAGPACVVANLQA
+493 NGAGPACVIANLQT
-507 NGKFSLIEGSVD
+507 NGKFSLVEGSVD

-525 AVSQQFAETLGI
+525 AVSQQFAEVLGI
-537 PVEDIMPQ
+537 PVEDVMPQ

-566 SGFAAYEAALDVRRQ
+566 SGYAAYEAALDVKRQ
-581 LIERAARIWE
+581 IVERAARIWE
-591 APAEN
+591 TSVEN
-596 IHYDRGELVHAS
+596 VQYDEGTLSHVS
-608 DPELRMSYREI
+608 DPELSMSYKEV

-640 AGRAY
+640 AARAY
-645 AAMIVDVHVDPDTG
+645 AAMIVDVRVDPDTG
-659 KTDILRCTAFQDAG
+659 KTDVLRCTAFQDAG

-697 NEEYNVA
+697 NEEYNMA
-704 QDGRLN
+704 DDGHMN

-737 PNHPFGIRGVGEA
+737 PNHPFGVRGVGEA

-762 VYRATGVRLTALPMS
+762 VYRATGVRMTDLPMS
-777 PPSLAAALAASD
+777 PPAVAASLGLKEE

>member
-1 MWVGL
+1 
-6 SSTVCARMMSVRRVP
+6 
-21 DLDTK
+21 
-26 ERDMATA
+26 MATVTEA
-33 VEDAVGSE
+33 KVESK
-41 FTVVGTRP
+41 FKVVGTRP

-64 GADVQLPG
+64 GADIQLPG
-72 LAHGKI
+72 LLHGKI
-78 LRSPHAHARIESV
+78 LRSPYAHARIKSISTE
-91 HTARAEA
+91 RASA

-111 PWTEDRLME
+111 PWTDDRLMD
-120 VGEDQVMSL
+120 VGEDLVMSL
-129 RYLSTATLADGKVL
+129 RYLSTAVLADDKAL

-150 AVAASSAHAAEDALR
+150 AVAASNPHAAEEALD
-165 LIEVEYEALPAVAN
+165 LIEVEYEVLPAVTN

-184 KPGAPVLH
+184 RPGAPVLH
-192 ESITAP
+192 ENITAP
-198 DGLGFK
+198 EGLGFEA
-204 GESGSN
+204 ESGSN
-210 VAGHSQQAMGDPDTG
+210 VAGHSQQVLGDADTA
-225 FADADVVVE
+225 FAEADVVVE

-254 LWSQDDRL
+254 LWGQDGRL

-277 IGRVLDKPVSD
+277 ICRLLDVPVSEV
-288 IKVVPLEIGGGFG
+288 KVVPLEIGGGFG

-330 EVLEATGP
+330 DVLEATGP

-344 RIKVG
+344 KIKVG
-349 ATRDGKLTAGTAFI
+349 ANKDGKLIAGKALI

-377 AALSMFS
+377 AATSMFS
-384 PYDIPNVRIDSYDVV
+384 PYEIDNIHLDSYDVV

-417 FAGESVIDEIAEKLD
+417 FAGEAVIDEIAEKLGI
-432 MDPVELRMKNSAKQG
+432 DPVELRLKNAAREG
-447 TRMVN
+447 TRMAN
-452 GVQHPRIGAF
+452 GVMHPCIGAV
-462 EMMAAVRDH
+462 EMMEAVYEH
-471 PHYAAPLEG
+471 PHYGAPLADDHT
-480 ENVGRGVAFGSWG
+480 GRGVAFGSWG
-493 NGAGPACVVANLQA
+493 NGAGPACVIANLQT
-507 NGKFSLIEGSVD
+507 NGKFSLVEGSVD

-525 AVSQQFAETLGI
+525 AVSQQFAEVLGI
-537 PVEDIMPQ
+537 PVEDVMPQ

-566 SGFAAYEAALDVRRQ
+566 SGYAAYEAALDVKRQ
-581 LIERAARIWE
+581 IVERAARIWE
-591 APAEN
+591 TSVEN
-596 IHYDRGELVHAS
+596 VQYDEGTLSHVS
-608 DPELRMSYREI
+608 DPELSMSYKEV

-640 AGRAY
+640 AARAY
-645 AAMIVDVHVDPDTG
+645 AAMIVDVRVDPDTG
-659 KTDILRCTAFQDAG
+659 KTDVLRCTAFQDAG

-697 NEEYNVA
+697 NEEYNMA
-704 QDGRLN
+704 DDGHMN

-737 PNHPFGIRGVGEA
+737 PNHPFGVRGVGEA

-762 VYRATGVRLTALPMS
+762 VYHATGVRMTDLPMS
-777 PPSLAAALAASD
+777 PPAVAASLGLKEE

>member
-1 MWVGL
+1 
-6 SSTVCARMMSVRRVP
+6 
-21 DLDTK
+21 
-26 ERDMATA
+26 MATVTEA
-33 VEDAVGSE
+33 KIKSK
-41 FTVVGTRP
+41 FKVVGTRP

-64 GADVQLPG
+64 GADIQLPG
-72 LAHGKI
+72 LLHGKI
-78 LRSPHAHARIESV
+78 LRSPHAHARIKSIDTEHAS
-91 HTARAEA
+91 A
-98 HPGVLAVVTHADL
+98 HPGVMAVVTHSDL
-111 PWTEDRLME
+111 PWTDDRLMD
-120 VGEDQVMSL
+120 VGEDLVMSL
-129 RYLSTATLADGKVL
+129 RYLSTAVLADDKAL

-150 AVAASSAHAAEDALR
+150 AVAASNPHAAEEALD
-165 LIEVEYEALPAVAN
+165 LIEVEYEVLPAVTN

-184 KPGAPVLH
+184 RPGAPVLH
-192 ESITAP
+192 GNITAP
-198 DGLGFK
+198 EGLGFEA
-204 GESGSN
+204 ESGSN
-210 VAGHSQQAMGDPDTG
+210 VAGHSQQVLGDADTA
-225 FADADVVVE
+225 FAEADVVVE

-254 LWSQDDRL
+254 LWGQDGRL

-277 IGRVLDKPVSD
+277 ICRVLDVPVSEV
-288 IKVVPLEIGGGFG
+288 KVVPLEIGGGFG

-330 EVLEATGP
+330 DVLEATGP

-344 RIKVG
+344 KIKVG
-349 ATRDGKLTAGTAFI
+349 ANKDGKLIAGKALI

-377 AALSMFS
+377 AATSMFS
-384 PYDIPNVRIDSYDVV
+384 PYEIDNIHLDSYDVV

-417 FAGESVIDEIAEKLD
+417 FAGEAVIDEIAEKLGI
-432 MDPVELRMKNSAKQG
+432 DPVELRLKNAAREG
-447 TRMVN
+447 TRMAN
-452 GVQHPRIGAF
+452 GVMHPCIGAV
-462 EMMAAVRDH
+462 EMMEAVYEH
-471 PHYAAPLEG
+471 PHYGAPLADDHT
-480 ENVGRGVAFGSWG
+480 GRGVAFGSWG
-493 NGAGPACVVANLQA
+493 NGAGPACVIANLQT
-507 NGKFSLIEGSVD
+507 NGKFSLVEGSVD

-525 AVSQQFAETLGI
+525 AVSQQFAEVLGI
-537 PVEDIMPQ
+537 PVEDVMPQ

-566 SGFAAYEAALDVRRQ
+566 SGYAAYEAALDVKRQ

-591 APAEN
+591 TSVEN
-596 IHYDRGELVHAS
+596 VQYDEGTLSHVS
-608 DPELRMSYREI
+608 DPELSMSYKEV

-640 AGRAY
+640 AARAY
-645 AAMIVDVHVDPDTG
+645 AAMIVDVRVDPDTG
-659 KTDILRCTAFQDAG
+659 KTDVLRCTAFQDAG

-697 NEEYNVA
+697 NEEYNMA
-704 QDGRLN
+704 DDGHMN

-737 PNHPFGIRGVGEA
+737 PNHPFGVRGVGEA

-762 VYRATGVRLTALPMS
+762 VYRATGVRMTDLPMS
-777 PPSLAAALAASD
+777 PPAVAASLGLKEE